1 VSIEFSD
8 GSSADYRAIPA
19 ILETGVLVN
28 WRVEGADEIRNWLQG
43 NAHENLRVVSLRFRS
58 DADWAWMPVL
68 EGVLEEG
75 RWEDT
80 RTNAD
85 ADQR

>member
-8 GSSADYRAIPA
+8 GSSGEYRAIPA

-28 WRVEGADEIRNWLQG
+28 WRVESADEIRNWLAG
-43 NAHENLRVVSLRFRS
+43 NVRENLRVVSLRFRS
-58 DADWAWMPVL
+58 DADWTWRPVL

-85 ADQR
+85 SDQR